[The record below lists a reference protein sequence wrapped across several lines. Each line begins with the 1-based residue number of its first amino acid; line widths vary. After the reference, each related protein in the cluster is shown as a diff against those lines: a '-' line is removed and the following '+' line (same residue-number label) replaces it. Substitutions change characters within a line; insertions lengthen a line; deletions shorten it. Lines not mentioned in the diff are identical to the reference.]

1 MNTVGEYLKS
11 IREKKGLSLKE
22 VYRKTGISD
31 SKLSRIEKE
40 PNPFEITLSVLK
52 ALTELYGIDLI
63 ELLVHIG
70 YLDEKALSSYKRVF
84 QNVDLLSNKQKKH
97 IQEEIDLFIK
107 ERKNT

>member
-40 PNPFEITLSVLK
+40 PKPFEITLSVLK
-52 ALTELYGIDLI
+52 DLVALYGIDLI
-63 ELLVHIG
+63 ELLVYIG

-84 QNVDLLSNKQKKH
+84 QNVDLLSNEQKKH
-97 IQEEIDLFIK
+97 IQEEIDLFTK